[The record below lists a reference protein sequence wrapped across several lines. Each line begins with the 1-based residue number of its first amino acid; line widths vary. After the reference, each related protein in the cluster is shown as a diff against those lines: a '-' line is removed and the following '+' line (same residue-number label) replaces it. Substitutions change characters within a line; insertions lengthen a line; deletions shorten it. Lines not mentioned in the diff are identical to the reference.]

1 MLSEV
6 MNVRLFLAALVVV
19 ASSVPA
25 RAEHGDPYLF
35 VAPQLGGGIPANG
48 RIRLFSDN
56 GAAGPL
62 YDPQGYELRLRV
74 GRAIVPLRTERTR
87 RGFNWDG
94 YGSSSVS
101 LVPTSRLPVG
111 GLATLEIRARPR
123 GAWAPLFDGGWTV
136 EASDRDPP
144 SWTASLGPHPE
155 WSASA
160 RLVVEVEDQ
169 SEVTLRVDVIDA
181 SGTRSEETVRES
193 GSSEDCAGFDASSDA
208 PLEIRAYPVD
218 ATGLRGEPRT
228 FRLEESV
235 DYVHVCTTRRPP
247 AASTGWR

>member
-87 RGFNWDG
+87 RGFDWDG

-169 SEVTLRVDVIDA
+169 S
-181 SGTRSEETVRES
+181 
-193 GSSEDCAGFDASSDA
+193 
-208 PLEIRAYPVD
+208 
-218 ATGLRGEPRT
+218 
-228 FRLEESV
+228 
-235 DYVHVCTTRRPP
+235 
-247 AASTGWR
+247 